1 MLSNLPSRINYRT
14 SSDIRQGL
22 RNWMQP
28 ISRTSTE
35 PVRKPLQPISEQSTA
50 LGGALQP
57 LSEASTGCG
66 NGLQP
71 ISEASTALA
80 WIPEI
85 SQFEAICQRFLSR
98 FRFDSPSNFV
108 VFS

>member
-1 MLSNLPSRINYRT
+1 VQPTSQVATWKTRNQLAKLQPSR
-14 SSDIRQGL
+14 SVG
-22 RNWMQP
+22 
-28 ISRTSTE
+28 
-35 PVRKPLQPISEQSTA
+35 KPLQPISEQSTA

-57 LSEASTGCG
+57 LSKASTGCG
-66 NGLQP
+66 NGLQL
-71 ISEASTALA
+71 ISDASTALA